1 LSLCYWRFSAPTIS
15 LFKQTLRR
23 KFMKDKLKRFHH
35 LGSQGFTL
43 IELMVVMVIIGLL
56 AATVVPKFFGQVDK
70 AMQQDAQAQIE
81 LLGQALDLYRLEKHK
96 YPTSDE
102 GLEAI
107 KSYLKKNV
115 PKDPWGNAY
124 IYESPGKE
132 GRGYDL
138 ISLGGDNAEGG
149 EGTDMDIV
157 SWKNFE

>member
-1 LSLCYWRFSAPTIS
+1 
-15 LFKQTLRR
+15 
-23 KFMKDKLKRFHH
+23 MKDNLKRFYQ
-35 LGSQGFTL
+35 LGSKGFTL

-107 KSYLKKNV
+107 KSYLKKHV

-132 GRGYDL
+132 GREYDL

-149 EGTDMDIV
+149 EGTDIDIV

>member
-1 LSLCYWRFSAPTIS
+1 
-15 LFKQTLRR
+15 
-23 KFMKDKLKRFHH
+23 MKYKSKKLQNFNNK
-35 LGSQGFTL
+35 GFTL

-81 LLGQALDLYRLEKHK
+81 LLGQALDLYRLETHK
-96 YPTSDE
+96 YPASDV
-102 GLEAI
+102 GLNAI
-107 KSYLKKNV
+107 KPYLKKNI
-115 PKDPWGNAY
+115 PKDPWGNDY
-124 IYESPGKE
+124 VYESPGKE

-138 ISLGGDNAEGG
+138 YSLGGDNAEGG

>member
-1 LSLCYWRFSAPTIS
+1 
-15 LFKQTLRR
+15 
-23 KFMKDKLKRFHH
+23 MKKYLNRIRN
-35 LGSQGFTL
+35 LGSKGFTL

-102 GLEAI
+102 GLNAI
-107 KSYLKKNV
+107 KSYLKKSI
-115 PKDPWGNAY
+115 PKDPWGNDF

-138 ISLGGDNAEGG
+138 ISYGADNAEGG
-149 EGTDMDIV
+149 EGTDLDIV

>member
-1 LSLCYWRFSAPTIS
+1 MKKYLNRT
-15 LFKQTLRR
+15 QTLGV
-23 KFMKDKLKRFHH
+23 K
-35 LGSQGFTL
+35 GFTL

-102 GLEAI
+102 GLQAI
-107 KSYLKKNV
+107 KSYLKKTI
-115 PKDPWGNAY
+115 PKDPWGNDF

-138 ISLGGDNAEGG
+138 ISYGADNAEGG
-149 EGTDMDIV
+149 EGTDLDIV

>member
-1 LSLCYWRFSAPTIS
+1 
-15 LFKQTLRR
+15 
-23 KFMKDKLKRFHH
+23 MKKYLNRIRN
-35 LGSQGFTL
+35 LGSKGFTL

-56 AATVVPKFFGQVDK
+56 AATVVPKFFGQIDK

-102 GLEAI
+102 GLDAI
-107 KSYLKKNV
+107 KSYLKKSI
-115 PKDPWGNAY
+115 PKDPWGNDF

-138 ISLGGDNAEGG
+138 ISYGADNAEGG
-149 EGTDMDIV
+149 EGTDLDIV

>member
-1 LSLCYWRFSAPTIS
+1 
-15 LFKQTLRR
+15 
-23 KFMKDKLKRFHH
+23 MKNYLNRIRN
-35 LGSQGFTL
+35 LGSKGFTL

-107 KSYLKKNV
+107 KSYLKKSI
-115 PKDPWGNAY
+115 PKDPWGNDF

-138 ISLGGDNAEGG
+138 ISYGADNAEGG
-149 EGTDMDIV
+149 EGTDLDIV

>member
-1 LSLCYWRFSAPTIS
+1 
-15 LFKQTLRR
+15 
-23 KFMKDKLKRFHH
+23 MKDNLKRFYQ

-107 KSYLKKNV
+107 KSYLKKHV

-149 EGTDMDIV
+149 EGTDIDIV

>member
-1 LSLCYWRFSAPTIS
+1 
-15 LFKQTLRR
+15 
-23 KFMKDKLKRFHH
+23 MKVNLKKFHH

-102 GLEAI
+102 GLEAL

-115 PKDPWGNAY
+115 PKDPWGNDY
-124 IYESPGKE
+124 IYVSPGKE

-138 ISLGGDNAEGG
+138 ISLGADNAEGG
-149 EGTDMDIV
+149 EGTDIDIV

>member
-1 LSLCYWRFSAPTIS
+1 
-15 LFKQTLRR
+15 
-23 KFMKDKLKRFHH
+23 MKDNLKIFHR
-35 LGSQGFTL
+35 LGSKGFTL

-102 GLEAI
+102 GLEAL

-115 PKDPWGNAY
+115 PKDPWGNNY

-138 ISLGGDNAEGG
+138 ISLGADNAEGG
-149 EGTDMDIV
+149 EGTDIDIV